1 MPYLP
6 AAGYLGVE
14 EAGTE
19 ADVRELWRAVQRHL
33 VGRQHAPVFQQ
44 LTLTEA
50 LTSETVPLARLAGPD
65 ALQRAREMQGLALGV
80 RRCSPVAEHLD
91 NWVTS
96 ILCSAS
102 VQKSM
107 GVS

>member
-1 MPYLP
+1 M
-6 AAGYLGVE
+6 E
-14 EAGTE
+14 EADTE
-19 ADVRELWRAVQRHL
+19 ADVRELWKTVQRHL

-50 LTSETVPLARLAGPD
+50 LTSESIPVGRLAGLK
-65 ALQRAREMQGLALGV
+65 ALHKAREVQGLALDV

-107 GVS
+107 ELSRSSVM